1 MNTKPPSALRL
12 GQVISLALCLSASA
26 FAAPTPSVLDD
37 FSQPDATSRGTPR
50 LTITDSSVGGGSHLE
65 QRVAGGVLIA
75 TGEIV
80 PPRGQPGWASLAFLL
95 TPTGAAADLSRYTGI
110 RLKVRMSR
118 GFLSVSAN
126 SSEVDNFDYH
136 AATVEPK
143 PGEEFREVRIPF
155 KNMRRAWSAQTKL
168 NPTTITGIS
177 LVAVG
182 LQKGKFSYAV
192 DELGFY

>member
-1 MNTKPPSALRL
+1 MNTTYSHTLRF
-12 GQVISLALCLSASA
+12 GQVISLTLGLAASA
-26 FAAPTPSVLDD
+26 FAAPASSLLDD

-50 LTITDSSVGGGSHLE
+50 LTINDSSTGGGSHLE
-65 QRVAGGVLIA
+65 QRLADGILFA
-75 TGEIV
+75 KGEIV
-80 PPRGQPGWASLAFLL
+80 PARGQPGWVSLAFLL
-95 TPTGAAADLSRYTGI
+95 TPTGAAADLSQYTGI
-110 RLKVRMSR
+110 RMKVRVSQ

-155 KNMRRAWSAQTKL
+155 KDMKRAWSPQTKL
-168 NPTTITGIS
+168 DPATITGIS

-182 LQKGKFSYAV
+182 FQKGAFSYAV
-192 DELGFY
+192 DEIGFY